1 MTLEYNKNNPDTIQV
16 MFNSIA
22 KQYDKTNAVLS
33 FQLHRLWNRKLIHE
47 VIGNASPS
55 NFLDLCCGTGEIAF
69 GSLKKCPYPCKAFL
83 IDFCEEML
91 SCARAKAKNLNLER
105 HDISYIQA
113 DAQQIPLPNASIK
126 FATIAYGIRNIKDPK
141 KCLNEVFRVLKPGGK
156 LGILELTQP
165 KNPFLKFG
173 HQVYLK
179 NILPLMGKL
188 LTSNQNAYQYL
199 CNSIHTFIKPEDLQ
213 KILNESGFH
222 TTYRHSLTGGIATIL
237 IGEKSKLE
245 E

>member
-1 MTLEYNKNNPDTIQV
+1 MTLDYNKNDPQTIQV
-16 MFNSIA
+16 MFGSIA

-33 FQLHRLWNRKLIHE
+33 FQLHRLWNRKLIQK

-69 GSLKKCPYPCKAFL
+69 GSLKKCPTPCRAFL

-91 SCARAKAKNLNLER
+91 SCAKAKAQNLKLDR

-113 DAQQIPLPNASIK
+113 DAQQIPLPENSIK
-126 FATIAYGIRNIKDPK
+126 YATIAYGIRNVKDPG
-141 KCLNEVFRVLKPGGK
+141 KCINEVYRVLKTGGK

-173 HQVYLK
+173 HNIYLK

-199 CNSIHTFIKPEDLQ
+199 CNSIHTFIKPEDLENLL
-213 KILNESGFH
+213 KETGF
-222 TTYRHSLTGGIATIL
+222 TTYRYPLTGGIATIL
-237 IGEKSKLE
+237 IAEKTQ
-245 E
+245 